1 LFDLLAKPTAG
12 RQDGRVSSAPDP
24 GQFEVHRAEVREGVE
39 IAYLREGEGPALVL
53 LHGWPETK
61 RIYWRNVAPLAA
73 AGFEV
78 IVPDLRGF
86 GDSGLAPD
94 GFYDVAAH
102 SRDLEALVRGVLGHR
117 RCFLA
122 GGDLGGAVV
131 QDMALRFEGF
141 VPRQAIFNTLLPVLP
156 EAYAAAGIEIRPG
169 PPDPGSGD
177 YYLRQ
182 GHEAD
187 TLLAELDTPER
198 RRRYVGEFY
207 GHRFWGARGAFTRAE
222 VDFMTEP
229 FADAAKL
236 RAGWANYEGAVHAIP
251 RSERP
256 RLAERSAVPT
266 LALWGPEDHVVQD
279 TFPAQCE
286 VAFERLAGPFTVP
299 GAGHFLP
306 WERAHLFNGA
316 LEHFFKGPPA

>member
-1 LFDLLAKPTAG
+1 M
-12 RQDGRVSSAPDP
+12 GRVEDAPDP
-24 GQFEVHRAEVREGVE
+24 GRFEVHRAVVRDGVE
-39 IAYLREGEGPALVL
+39 LAYLREGEGPALVL
-53 LHGWPETK
+53 LHGWPETR
-61 RIYWRNVAPLAA
+61 RIWWRNVAPLAA

-102 SRDLEALVRGVLGHR
+102 SRDVEALVRGTLGHE

-122 GGDLGGAVV
+122 GGDLGGAVA
-131 QDMALRFEGF
+131 QDLSLRFPGL
-141 VPRQAIFNTLLPVLP
+141 VGRQAIFNTLLPRLP
-156 EAYAAAGIEIRPG
+156 KAYAAAGIEVRPG
-169 PPDPGSGD
+169 PVDPGSGD
-177 YYLRQ
+177 YFLRQ

-187 TLLAELDTPER
+187 ALLAELPDAAR
-198 RRRYVGEFY
+198 RRRYVGGFY
-207 GHRFWGARGAFTRAE
+207 GHRLWGAPGAFTAAE

-236 RAGWANYEGAVHAIP
+236 RAGWGNYEAAVRARP
-251 RSERP
+251 SSERP
-256 RLAERSAVPT
+256 RLAERSTIPT
-266 LALWGPEDHVVQD
+266 LALWGPEDHVVGD
-279 TFPAQCE
+279 AVPAQCE

-306 WERAHLFNGA
+306 WERPRLFNGA
-316 LEHFFKGPPA
+316 LELFFK